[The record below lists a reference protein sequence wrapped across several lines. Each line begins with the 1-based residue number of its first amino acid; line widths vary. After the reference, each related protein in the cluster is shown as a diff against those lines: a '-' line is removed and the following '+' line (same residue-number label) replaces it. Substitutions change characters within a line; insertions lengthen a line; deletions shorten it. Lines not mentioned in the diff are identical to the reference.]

1 MSTTQS
7 QPLVITPW
15 LVAMSNAPSGEDQP
29 DDQEAINN
37 QRHEQFRLHVLE
49 AIQRTYPWLLT
60 LVELTGSRVLAN
72 QGGLWLVTPDAPD
85 TPVAIP
91 ELAVQLL
98 LLPWREDDQ
107 PAH

>member
-1 MSTTQS
+1 VSDTQP

-15 LVAMSNAPSGEDQP
+15 LVALSNTQEVDRQADG
-29 DDQEAINN
+29 QEAINN

-72 QGGLWLVTPDAPD
+72 QGGLWLVTPSAPD